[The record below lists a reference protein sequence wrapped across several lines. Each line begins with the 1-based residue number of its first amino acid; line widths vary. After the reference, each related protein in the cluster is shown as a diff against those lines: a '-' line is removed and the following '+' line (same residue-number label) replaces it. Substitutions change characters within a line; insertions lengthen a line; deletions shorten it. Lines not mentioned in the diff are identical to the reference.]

1 MLRVLV
7 LLLALANA
15 GYYAWSQGVLRDWGL
30 GPGSSAEPQR
40 LQQQIKPDAVRILP
54 ASEARRPAPPASAAA
69 SATVSA
75 AALKTECLLAGPI
88 VEAKLASVKDAL
100 AAWPAGSWNLVPV
113 VQPASWVVYM
123 GKYAGVEQLARK
135 KAELRERGVA
145 FDDIGEPSLQPGISL
160 GRFTSEAE
168 ATKRLQALA
177 QSGVHTAHVVQEHP
191 EMSSQQLTLPAVDD
205 ALRPRVEALRPVLEG
220 MKLRPCRPAG
230 DTP

>member
-1 MLRVLV
+1 MLRLLV

-15 GYYAWSQGVLRDWGL
+15 GYYAWSQGALRDWGL
-30 GPGSSAEPQR
+30 GPGTSGEPQR

-54 ASEARRPAPPASAAA
+54 ASEARRAAP
-69 SATVSA
+69 ATVA
-75 AALKTECLLAGPI
+75 MAPTKTECLLAGPI
-88 VEAKLASVKDAL
+88 GEAKLAGVKDAL
-100 AAWPAGSWNLVPV
+100 APWPAGSWNLTPV

-135 KAELRERGVA
+135 KAELRQRGVLE
-145 FDDIGEPSLQPGISL
+145 FDDIQEPSLAPGISL
-160 GRFTSEAE
+160 GRFTSEAD

-177 QSGVHTAHVVQEHP
+177 QSGVHTARVLQEHP
-191 EMSSQQLTLPAVDD
+191 ELQAQQLTLPAVDD

-220 MKLRPCRPAG
+220 MKLRPCRPPG